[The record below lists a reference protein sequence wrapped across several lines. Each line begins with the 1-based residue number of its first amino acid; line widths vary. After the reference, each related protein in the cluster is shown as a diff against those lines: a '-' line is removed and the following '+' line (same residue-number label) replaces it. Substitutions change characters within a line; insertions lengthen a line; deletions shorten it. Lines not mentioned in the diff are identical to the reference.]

1 METQLTKENIQL
13 IRDFLQKNGVAHT
26 DILQELTDHVAS
38 ACEVLMKE
46 QNQSFLTVF
55 VPYMRVNGAVLID
68 KAYPLFDFS
77 MVKSFIKFCKNKYFF
92 AGLGLLIPFYFNF
105 LWEVVL
111 DVFTLYV
118 SSMVV
123 LVIVSLIQSG
133 CFRWVLRKKLYKIE
147 RLQIVMMLF
156 MYGFLLAES
165 LHPPYQNLFGF
176 INLYIGLWMIAFVYQ
191 TSVKVI
197 AQEKIWL

>member
-1 METQLTKENIQL
+1 MEAQLTKENIQL

-46 QNQSFLTVF
+46 QNENFLTVF

-77 MVKSFIKFCKNKYFF
+77 VVKSFFNFCKNQYFF
-92 AGLGLLIPFYFNF
+92 AGLGLLISFYFNF
-105 LWEVVL
+105 LWEVAL

-118 SSMVV
+118 PSMVV
-123 LVIVSLIQSG
+123 LTTFSLIQSSYI
-133 CFRWVLRKKLYKIE
+133 RWVLRKKLYKIE

-191 TSVKVI
+191 TSVKII